1 MTEPHDTLAA
11 HQRLIL
17 LRELVQLP
25 GYSANDSYL
34 QGVLKGFGLPIGREV
49 LQAHLGWLADKGL
62 VILDRPAGEAGPLV
76 PALTERGLEVAT
88 GVESEAGV
96 QRPLPHQMGAGS
108 LSAATRLAAERM
120 KGGGGG

>member
-1 MTEPHDTLAA
+1 MSAPHDALAA

-34 QGVLKGFGLPIGREV
+34 QGVLKGFGLPTGREA
-49 LQAHLGWLADKGL
+49 LHAHLSWLADKGL
-62 VILDRPAGEAGPLV
+62 VVLDRPAGEAGPLV
-76 PALTERGLEVAT
+76 PGLTERGLEVAT

-96 QRPLPHQMGAGS
+96 QRPAPHQLGAGS
-108 LSAATRLAAERM
+108 LSAATRLAAERL
-120 KGGGGG
+120 KGSGGG

>member
-1 MTEPHDTLAA
+1 
-11 HQRLIL
+11 
-17 LRELVQLP
+17 VQLP

-49 LQAHLGWLADKGL
+49 LQAHLAFLAEKGL
-62 VILDRPAGEAGPLV
+62 VSLERPAGEFGPLV

-96 QRPLPHQMGAGS
+96 QRPAPHQMGAGS
-108 LSAATRLAAERM
+108 LSAATRLASERL

>member
-1 MTEPHDTLAA
+1 MTEPQDALAA

-49 LQAHLGWLADKGL
+49 LRAHLSFLSGRGL
-62 VILDRPAGEAGPLV
+62 LILELPAGEAGPLV

-88 GVESEAGV
+88 GLATEAGV
-96 QRPLPHQMGAGS
+96 QRPAPHQTAAS
-108 LSAATRLAAERM
+108 VLSAATRLATDRL
-120 KGGGGG
+120 KGGGS